1 MRLFDEL
8 GMEGCDGGA
17 AVGAAV
23 AAEDIV
29 VVELVVVLSF
39 ELCEAL
45 SCVMRFVGWMG
56 KFSRTALTSVGALAP
71 GCLADAT

>member
-1 MRLFDEL
+1 MEL
-8 GMEGCDGGA
+8 RRGLRRTLLWWN
-17 AVGAAV
+17 
-23 AAEDIV
+23 
-29 VVELVVVLSF
+29 LVVVLGF

-56 KFSRTALTSVGALAP
+56 RFSRTALTSVGALAP

>member
-1 MRLFDEL
+1 MRLLDAL
-8 GMEGCDGGA
+8 GMGGCDGGA
-17 AVGAAV
+17 GAGGAGG
-23 AAEDIV
+23 AEDIV
-29 VVELVVVLSF
+29 VVELVVLSF
-39 ELCEAL
+39 ELCKAL